1 MMTATETAGDY
12 YEDVTQPE
20 LLYSAGGVAVA
31 SLLGIGMTIIPF
43 YKIPAGNVLRTG
55 ALLGVGAYVFNRSR
69 MEPGA
74 RSEAYSMAGGL
85 IFTAGAIQV
94 LGYAANAVE
103 SVTGLRVPFLG
114 TVGKLLSPA
123 SAFGAEDA
131 DLATLPQ
138 QGNGNVIGQQTASHS
153 YSDIRNAEDVNMQ
166 ANMEMGGLVYDVDNA
181 GSNVGTDW
189 SFESMNTDMINRVPA
204 ADPIDSIME
213 QPALGHGVTQN
224 FGAEV
229 TDTTSA
235 VRPYTESGAFQ
246 NKANSMGVRSLDPF
260 SDSNPF
266 VESVHPTTPSYQ
278 PPVWYA
284 EDEAT
289 IEQTASTPTPEI
301 GGMHDTLKTYIM
313 PSHTMSTAGG
323 SGHGV
328 QAWFGA
334 ETSSVGFL
342 SRHVSASE
350 GTGHVIGQ

>member
-1 MMTATETAGDY
+1 MMNITETAGDY
-12 YEDVTQPE
+12 YEDVTQPA

-31 SLLGIGMTIIPF
+31 SLLGVGMTLIPF
-43 YKIPAGNVLRTG
+43 YKLPAGNIVRTG

-69 MEPGA
+69 TEVGP
-74 RSEAYSMAGGL
+74 RSEAFSMAGGL

-103 SVTGLRVPFLG
+103 SSTGFRVPLLG

-131 DLATLPQ
+131 DPAILPQ
-138 QGNGNVIGQQTASHS
+138 QGVGSVIGQQTATHS
-153 YSDIRNAEDVNMQ
+153 YSDIRSAESVSNAS
-166 ANMEMGGLVYDVDNA
+166 A
-181 GSNVGTDW
+181 DW
-189 SFESMNTDMINRVPA
+189 SFENMNSDMVNRVAP

-229 TDTTSA
+229 ADTTSA
-235 VRPYTESGAFQ
+235 VRPHTDADEFHH
-246 NKANSMGVRSLDPF
+246 KANTMGVRSLDPF
-260 SDSNPF
+260 AKSNPF

-289 IEQTASTPTPEI
+289 IEQTPSTPTPEV
-301 GGMHDTLKTYIM
+301 GGMHDTLSTYIM

-334 ETSSVGFL
+334 ETSSTGFL
-342 SRHVSASE
+342 SRHVAASE
-350 GTGHVIGQ
+350 GVGHVIGQ